1 MRAQIALVLILAIA
15 PLRGV
20 SAQDAAGWVG
30 KRVLLQFGSVLRV
43 GNDVVDNQKLTA
55 NARGGLRKLDRI
67 YRVEQV
73 NGPWLWLQAEGVGI
87 AGWVPAAEVI
97 PFDQAID
104 YFTNQIR
111 ANPANDAAYISRG
124 HIWRDRQ
131 EFDLA
136 LADFNEALR
145 LDPGSEVCWCNR
157 GNAWSDKKEY
167 DKAIAD
173 YTEAIRLDPK
183 DALAY
188 YNRGIAWY
196 AKKDYDKAL
205 ADYNEAIRLD
215 PKDALAYYNR
225 GIAWYAKKDYDK
237 ALADYNEAI
246 RLDPKDATAYNNRGS
261 AWSDKKEY
269 DKAIADY
276 NEAIRLDPKDATAY
290 NNRGI
295 AWSDKK
301 EYDKALADY
310 TEAIRLD
317 PQYARA
323 HFSRALTCLVNRQ
336 AGAIDGAKRVL
347 ELESGNGDLS
357 TFSVIVGS
365 LAARM
370 GKDESSAKELLGP
383 LAAKL
388 DTGKWPYPI
397 VRYLR
402 AELDES
408 TLLALATDDDKRT
421 EAHCYLGLDRLAQGQ
436 PDRAVVHFHWVK
448 EHGNTSYTEYAIAI
462 AELDRAATTPAAPTA
477 RKSARPART
486 TPARKSARPARTTP
500 APVINTDG
508 QADSAKL
515 YGTILYVPTADIEAR
530 FGANPEPLASYI
542 IALRKRTNAIMAQA
556 EPTSAKGLLVAVGI
570 KEGRRTKVWCQVIE
584 GELPTPL
591 LRTLEREL
599 SDVESV
605 ALKQGPAAVGLKFA
619 LNGKTPAAF
628 PAAPDRWTD
637 AAQSTRSKK
646 IIPPDDLFKIIWPD

>member
-173 YTEAIRLDPK
+173 YT
-183 DALAY
+183 
-188 YNRGIAWY
+188 
-196 AKKDYDKAL
+196 
-205 ADYNEAIRLD
+205 EAIRLD

-486 TPARKSARPARTTP
+486 TPA
-500 APVINTDG
+500 PVINTDG